1 VADPGVKMECC
12 GGKGVLGWTADL
24 RERMQGRKGFFFSS
38 SFFLLVE
45 PFGPG

>member
-24 RERMQGRKGFFFSS
+24 RERMQGTSRAFRTRITMVSY
-38 SFFLLVE
+38 L
-45 PFGPG
+45 